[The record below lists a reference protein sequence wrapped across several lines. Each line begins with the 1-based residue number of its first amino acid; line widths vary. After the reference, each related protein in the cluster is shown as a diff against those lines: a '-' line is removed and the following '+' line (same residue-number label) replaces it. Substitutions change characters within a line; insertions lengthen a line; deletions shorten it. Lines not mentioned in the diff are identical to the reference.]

1 MLKATLLLKRRAKI
15 SILYKQA
22 VADGYFVKIMQAH
35 HLLRQIDEQLLGLT
49 SQKPF
54 HAVHNNRT
62 MS

>member
-15 SILYKQA
+15 AILGRQA
-22 VADGYFVKIMQAH
+22 AEDGYFHKVMQAH
-35 HLLRQIDEQLLGLT
+35 HLLRRIDEQLLGLT

-62 MS
+62 MP

>member
-1 MLKATLLLKRRAKI
+1 MLKATLLLKRRARI

-22 VADGYFVKIMQAH
+22 VDDGYFHKVMQAH

-54 HAVHNNRT
+54 YAVHNNRT
-62 MS
+62 VS